1 MRHVT
6 QVGGETLGKTFFIMF
21 IIYYNEEAL
30 EMNVPIYWFRPKK
43 WFDVR
48 IKELV
53 SKVQNSGP
61 FLRKKRSSF

>member
-1 MRHVT
+1 
-6 QVGGETLGKTFFIMF
+6 
-21 IIYYNEEAL
+21 
-30 EMNVPIYWFRPKK
+30 MNVPIYWFRPKK

-61 FLRKKRSSF
+61 FLIKNVFRVHVWRFCEFRLVAWPCLHQSL